1 MNNTNPKKF
10 GLHDCRSN
18 HIEYSDDTLIFDFKD
33 GIYYLDSDEPKRTG
47 KAQMKCHIIDMDL
60 GGIAIYIYKTNKN
73 GETVREDRSATF
85 INELNNGLFEF
96 EFITQY
102 DSFNRVLFKGEVF
115 FDEEPYRLECEIEL
129 LTDDITFVCLL

>member
-1 MNNTNPKKF
+1 MARK
-10 GLHDCRSN
+10 
-18 HIEYSDDTLIFDFKD
+18 
-33 GIYYLDSDEPKRTG
+33 
-47 KAQMKCHIIDMDL
+47 Q
-60 GGIAIYIYKTNKN
+60 N